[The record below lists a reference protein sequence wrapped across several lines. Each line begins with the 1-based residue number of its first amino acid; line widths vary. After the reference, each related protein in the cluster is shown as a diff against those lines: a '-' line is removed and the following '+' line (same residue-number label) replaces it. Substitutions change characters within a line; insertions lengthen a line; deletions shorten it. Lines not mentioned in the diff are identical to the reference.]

1 MNLTWKYGWLWSLFK
16 KDILLLADVFE
27 KFVATC
33 LNFYGLDPCHYFR
46 SPGLSWDVMLK
57 VSGMR
62 LEEIMDID
70 IYLFIEKG
78 LRGGISYIA
87 KRYAKASNKYMNDY
101 DPKKLSTFM
110 SYLDMN
116 NLYGWAMSIFLMVG
130 LNDLKILMNL
140 VWCQL
145 MKKVQ

>member
-70 IYLFIEKG
+70 I
-78 LRGGISYIA
+78 
-87 KRYAKASNKYMNDY
+87 
-101 DPKKLSTFM
+101 
-110 SYLDMN
+110 
-116 NLYGWAMSIFLMVG
+116 
-130 LNDLKILMNL
+130 
-140 VWCQL
+140 
-145 MKKVQ
+145 